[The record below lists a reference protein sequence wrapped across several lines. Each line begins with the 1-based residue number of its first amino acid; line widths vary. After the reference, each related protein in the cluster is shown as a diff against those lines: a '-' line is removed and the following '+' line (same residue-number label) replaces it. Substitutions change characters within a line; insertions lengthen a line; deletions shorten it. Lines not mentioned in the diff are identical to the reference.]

1 MEDNIHD
8 KYHGIWFVMELV
20 ILKHRVIQKC
30 LVLLAVHLIETQH
43 LIDLPIYLFLIISL
57 GSEDIE
63 ILLAS
68 SSLESNLIACLK
80 MEMNIVTCI

>member
-1 MEDNIHD
+1 
-8 KYHGIWFVMELV
+8 MELV

-43 LIDLPIYLFLIISL
+43 LIDLLIYLFLIICM
-57 GSEDIE
+57 GSKDIE

-68 SSLESNLIACLK
+68 SSLESNLIAYLK
-80 MEMNIVTCI
+80 MEMNIAACI

>member
-1 MEDNIHD
+1 
-8 KYHGIWFVMELV
+8 MELV

-43 LIDLPIYLFLIISL
+43 LIDLLIYLFLIICM

-68 SSLESNLIACLK
+68 SSLESNLIAYLK
-80 MEMNIVTCI
+80 MEMNIAACI